1 MKVIPVHAS
10 RSYEVRIESGLL
22 PSLGAQLLTRFGA
35 PCAVMLVS
43 DDSVYA
49 LYGAAAESALRS
61 AGFRTE
67 HFVFPHGENSKTL
80 STYAALQQALFE
92 KNFTRSDVVVALGG
106 GVAGD
111 LAGFAAATCQRGLA
125 CVQVP
130 TTLLAMVDASV
141 GGKTGVNLA
150 GGKNQVGAFSQPALV
165 LCDPSLLATLPD
177 NEYKNGCAEVVKCAM
192 LSGEPLFSSLPHAPV
207 ERVIGACVEIK
218 RDLVQADEYDAG
230 CRRLLNFGHTVGHAI
245 ESCSGY
251 AVPHG
256 FAVAAGMAV
265 LTRAA
270 CRRGLCGADTL
281 GALRH
286 LLDAYGLP
294 DTTAFSAQALA
305 AAALSDKKRRGES
318 LSLVLPEAVGRCRV
332 ETIRAEEFVL
342 WLRDGG
348 LA

>member
-1 MKVIPVHAS
+1 MKVIPVRAS

-22 PSLGAQLLTRFGA
+22 PSLGAQLLARFGA

-43 DDSVYA
+43 DDAVYA
-49 LYGAAAESALRS
+49 LHGAAAESSLRS

-111 LAGFAAATCQRGLA
+111 LAGFAAATFQRGLP

-130 TTLLAMVDASV
+130 TSLLAMVDASV
-141 GGKTGVNLA
+141 GGKTAVNLS
-150 GGKNQVGAFSQPALV
+150 GGKNQVGAFAQPALV
-165 LCDPSLLATLPD
+165 LCDPSLLATLPE
-177 NEYKNGCAEVVKCAM
+177 NEYKNSCAEVVKCAM
-192 LSGEPLFSSLPHAPV
+192 LSGEPLFSSLPHAPA
-207 ERVIGACVEIK
+207 EQVIAACVEIK
-218 RDLVQADEYDAG
+218 RDLVQADEYDVG
-230 CRRLLNFGHTVGHAI
+230 CRRLLNFGHTVAHAI

-256 FAVAAGMAV
+256 FAVAIGMAV

-270 CRRGLCGADTL
+270 CRRGLCSADTL
-281 GALRH
+281 AALLR
-286 LLDAYGLP
+286 LLAAYDLP
-294 DTTAFSAQALA
+294 DTTPFSAQALA
-305 AAALSDKKRRGES
+305 AAALSDKKRRGGS

-332 ETIRAEEFVL
+332 ETIPAEEFIL

>member
-1 MKVIPVHAS
+1 MKVIPVRAS
-10 RSYEVRIESGLL
+10 RSYEVRIEGGLL
-22 PSLGAQLLTRFGA
+22 SSLGAQLLTRFGA

-43 DDSVYA
+43 DDAVYA
-49 LYGAAAESALRS
+49 LYGAAAESSLRS

-80 STYAALQQALFE
+80 AAYAALQQALFE
-92 KNFTRSDVVVALGG
+92 KNFTRSDIVVALGG

-207 ERVIGACVEIK
+207 ERVIAACVEIK

-286 LLDAYGLP
+286 LLDAYGLS
-294 DTTAFSAQALA
+294 DTTSFSAQALA
-305 AAALSDKKRRGES
+305 AAALSDKKRRGDS

-332 ETIRAEEFVL
+332 
-342 WLRDGG
+342 
-348 LA
+348 

>member
-49 LYGAAAESALRS
+49 LYGAAAESSLRS

-111 LAGFAAATCQRGLA
+111 LAGFASATCQRGLA

-207 ERVIGACVEIK
+207 EQVIAACVEIK

-270 CRRGLCGADTL
+270 CCRGLCGADTL

-286 LLDAYGLP
+286 LLDAYGLS

-332 ETIRAEEFVL
+332 ETIPAEEFVL